1 MPELKNKVLE
11 TINKYN
17 LISNKDKIV
26 VRRIRWAGLYLPFRY
41 SKKFKTRKSIRI

>member
-26 VRRIRWAGLYLPFRY
+26 VRCIRWAGLYLPFRY
-41 SKKFKTRKSIRI
+41 SEKLKTRKSI